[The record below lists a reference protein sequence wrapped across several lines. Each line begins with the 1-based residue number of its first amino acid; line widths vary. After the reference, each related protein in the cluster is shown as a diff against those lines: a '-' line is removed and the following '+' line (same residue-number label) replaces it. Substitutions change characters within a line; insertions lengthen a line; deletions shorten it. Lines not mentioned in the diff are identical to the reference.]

1 MYIKECF
8 YTSKREGESL
18 RMYKFN
24 GLAEDFEQ
32 ALLNTD
38 RVVATSIFRRYA
50 EATEGFS
57 HIERLVV
64 NTLDQIGEK
73 WERGIV
79 SLAQVYMSG
88 RICEELIDEYLPVAA
103 VKRRESPRIAIAMLI
118 DQHALGKRIVTSVL
132 RAAGYNVI
140 DFGQGLTSESLVEK
154 TIESRIEILLIS
166 TLMYRSALKVRELRD
181 RFERAGYPVK
191 IIVAGVPV
199 RLDEGLWERVGAD
212 AGSRKASDIFALLE
226 KEVLS

>member
-1 MYIKECF
+1 
-8 YTSKREGESL
+8 
-18 RMYKFN
+18 MYKFDGS
-24 GLAEDFEQ
+24 GLPEDFEK

-38 RVVATSIFRRYA
+38 RIVASSIFHRYA
-50 EATEGFS
+50 REVEGLS
-57 HIERLVV
+57 RIERLVV
-64 NTLDQIGEK
+64 GSLDRIGEK
-73 WERGIV
+73 WEQGLV

-88 RICEELIDEYLPVAA
+88 RICEDLIDEYLPVAH
-103 VKRRESPRIAIAMLI
+103 VNRRDSPRIAIAMLI
-118 DQHALGKRIVTSVL
+118 DQHGLGKRIVTSVL

-140 DFGQGLTSESLVEK
+140 DFGAGLTVEGIVEK

-166 TLMYRSALKVRELRD
+166 TLMYRSALKVRELRN
-181 RFERAGYPVK
+181 RFDHAGHPVK
-191 IIVAGVPV
+191 IIVGGAPF